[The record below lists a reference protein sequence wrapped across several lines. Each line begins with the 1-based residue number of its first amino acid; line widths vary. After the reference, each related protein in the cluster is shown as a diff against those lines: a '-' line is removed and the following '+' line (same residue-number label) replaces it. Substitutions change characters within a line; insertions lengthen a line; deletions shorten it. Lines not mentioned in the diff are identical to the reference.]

1 MSFRFSQKSNFIGI
15 SRDFA
20 NLEGNSG

>member
-1 MSFRFSQKSNFIGI
+1 MTTAIKSNFIGI

-20 NLEGNSG
+20 ILESNNG